1 MAWSGLLESVFSNVQ
16 LSVFRL
22 RDELDLECMR
32 QLRSVDTSLRRLR
45 DAMAKER
52 DAETVSRFAH
62 DTYMRSL
69 ALAQTV
75 QQTPARTAVG
85 RLLDVL
91 SPYVTVQERAAREAL
106 LDGESLESSLKK
118 LFVA

>member
-1 MAWSGLLESVFSNVQ
+1 MAWSDLLESVFTNVQ
-16 LSVFRL
+16 LAVYRL
-22 RDELDLECMR
+22 RGELDVECVH

-45 DAMAKER
+45 DAMAKQR
-52 DAETVSRFAH
+52 DSETIARSAR
-62 DTYMRSL
+62 DTYMRTL
-69 ALAQTV
+69 ALAQLV

-91 SPYVTVQERAAREAL
+91 APYVTAQERAARGAL